1 MHILRAYKDVTGDT
15 QPGHPTGTLKVGC
28 PRVLVVLLLAF
39 VTLAPL
45 GAQSPTAYQQVGR
58 AILKELIETDTTHS
72 TGSTTVAAERMAAR
86 LVAAGFPK
94 ADVQVVRGTG
104 KGAETKGNLVA
115 RYRGKG
121 VRKPVLLIAHLD
133 VVEAKR
139 DDWSM
144 DPFVLNERDGYFY
157 GRGTLDVKGG
167 AATLVAAFVR
177 LRQEQWVPDRD
188 LILALTADEE
198 GGPDNGVA
206 WLLANRRDLIDAA
219 YSINVDAGGGELRGG
234 KMTALDVQAAEK
246 IYASFS
252 LTVKNAG
259 GHSSLPTKENAIYR
273 LAAGLQ
279 RLAAFEFPIRL
290 TDITRTYFERMASL
304 SGDRAADMRAV
315 AGKKPDPAAAAR
327 LATKSP
333 FHNALLRT
341 TCVATMLQGGHAE
354 NALPQM
360 AQATVNCRL
369 LPDEDAAAVQQTIV
383 RVLADPQIAVAPI
396 GTPTPSPPSPLAP
409 EPLAAIEAAAR
420 AVWGSAPAVPIV
432 PHMETGATDGLLLR
446 NAGIPVYGVS
456 GIAYDPD
463 DMRAHGKDERIFVK
477 SFNEGLEFAYQ
488 IVRAL
493 GSPATSTR

>member
-1 MHILRAYKDVTGDT
+1 MHILRTCGDT
-15 QPGHPTGTLKVGC
+15 QPGQSPGTLKVEC
-28 PRVLVVLLLAF
+28 PRVLKGLFLSFL
-39 VTLAPL
+39 TLAPL
-45 GAQSPTAYQQVGR
+45 GAQSNADYQQMGR

-86 LVAAGFPK
+86 LVAAGFPT
-94 ADVQVVRGTG
+94 ADVQVVRGTQ

-121 VRKPVLLIAHLD
+121 TRKPVLFIAHLD

-139 DDWSM
+139 EDWSM

-206 WLLANRRDLIDAA
+206 WLLANRRDLIDASYA
-219 YSINVDAGGGELRGG
+219 INVDAGGGELRGG
-234 KMTALDVQAAEK
+234 KMAALDVQAAEK

-252 LTVKNAG
+252 LTVKNSG

-279 RLAAFEFPIRL
+279 RLAAFEFPIHL
-290 TDITRTYFERMASL
+290 TDITRTYFERMAAL

-369 LPDEDAAAVQQTIV
+369 LPDEDAAAVQQTLV

-409 EPLAAIEAAAR
+409 EPLTAIEAAAR
-420 AVWGSAPAVPIV
+420 AVWGGAQTAPGVPII

-446 NAGIPVYGVS
+446 NAGIPVYGVT
-456 GIAYDPD
+456 GISYDPED
-463 DMRAHGKDERIFVK
+463 VRAHGKDERILVT
-477 SFNEGLEFAYQ
+477 SYNEGLEFAYQ
-488 IVRAL
+488 IARAL